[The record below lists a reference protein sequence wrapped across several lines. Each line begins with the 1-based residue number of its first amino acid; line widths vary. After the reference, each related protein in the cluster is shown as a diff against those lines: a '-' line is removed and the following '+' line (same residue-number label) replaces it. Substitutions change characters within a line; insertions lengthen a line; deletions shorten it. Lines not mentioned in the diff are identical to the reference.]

1 MGSDPFSARR
11 QRGFTMVEVLVSIL
25 LTAIATT
32 GILALYLVETRASSY
47 SRHQTEATVL
57 AQDKMES
64 LRTAAAPGV
73 TTTTTETGLNE
84 KGKVVSGGMYTR
96 VATTTPI
103 NTSYADVTVTVSWTE
118 DGVAKKVILR
128 SKRNL

>member
-1 MGSDPFSARR
+1 MATHVVRSRR
-11 QRGFTMVEVLVSIL
+11 PEAGFTMVEVLVSIL

-32 GILALYLVETRASSY
+32 GILALYLVETRASGF

-73 TTTTTETGLNE
+73 TTTTTEAGLNE
-84 KGKVVSGGMYTR
+84 KGKVVSGGLYTR
-96 VATTTPI
+96 SATTTPV
-103 NTSYADVTVTVSWTE
+103 TSYADVSVTVSWTE
-118 DGVAKKVILR
+118 DGLAKQVVLR